1 MKIIIYGD
9 FGCPYSYLASLRA
22 DELLESG
29 VAEIDWRAV
38 APDRSRPGGGRD
50 ELGRDL
56 AAISLF
62 AQPGE
67 RLPRPAAGPVDV
79 QSAISAYAEAVSDG
93 VPHQMRWRL
102 FAAIWAEAR
111 RVTDVYEVRKLIADV
126 MCPRQPILYHLIS
139 PDLPSA
145 LLHDPDVN
153 RIVRRCGGTV
163 TVYGGPL
170 TAAGDRRVRQWRQ
183 EWLSLP
189 CAATPVV
196 VNPDGDVLP
205 CPVALDYLLMAVA
218 GGRSGPPALAA
229 GSGAVPRRARRAGTE
244 GRTT

>member
-1 MKIIIYGD
+1 MTVTCSQQPGPRQAGWGREPEDHAMKIVIYGD

-38 APDRSRPGGGRD
+38 APDRGRPGGSTD

-93 VPHQMRWRL
+93 VPHQMRRRL

-126 MCPRQPILYHLIS
+126 MCPRQPILYHLVS

-145 LLHDPDVN
+145 LLHDPGREPD
-153 RIVRRCGGTV
+153 RAPLRRHGHR
-163 TVYGGPL
+163 L
-170 TAAGDRRVRQWRQ
+170 RR
-183 EWLSLP
+183 
-189 CAATPVV
+189 
-196 VNPDGDVLP
+196 
-205 CPVALDYLLMAVA
+205 
-218 GGRSGPPALAA
+218 PAD
-229 GSGAVPRRARRAGTE
+229 GSG
-244 GRTT
+244 

>member
-1 MKIIIYGD
+1 MKIVIYGD

-22 DELLESG
+22 DELLRSG
-29 VAEIDWRAV
+29 AAQIDWRAV
-38 APDRSRPGGGRD
+38 ATDRSPSGGGRD
-50 ELGRDL
+50 KLGRDL

-62 AQPGE
+62 ALPDE
-67 RLPRPAAGPVDV
+67 CLPRPPAGPVDV
-79 QSAISAYAEAVSDG
+79 RSATSAYAEAVSDG
-93 VPHQMRWRL
+93 VPHQMRQRL

-111 RVTDVYEVRKLIADV
+111 RVSDVYRVRKLIAEV
-126 MCPRQPILYHLIS
+126 MCPPEPILHHLIS

-183 EWLSLP
+183 AWLSLP

-196 VNPDGDVLP
+196 INPHGDVLP
-205 CPVALDYLLMAVA
+205 CPVALDYLRVAVA
-218 GGRSGPPALAA
+218 GG
-229 GSGAVPRRARRAGTE
+229 
-244 GRTT
+244 

>member
-1 MKIIIYGD
+1 MKIVIYGD

-22 DELLESG
+22 DELLRSG
-29 VAEIDWRAV
+29 AAQIDWRAV
-38 APDRSRPGGGRD
+38 ATDRSPSGGGRD
-50 ELGRDL
+50 KLGRDL

-62 AQPGE
+62 ALPDE
-67 RLPRPAAGPVDV
+67 RLPRPPAGPVDV
-79 QSAISAYAEAVSDG
+79 RSATSAYAEAVSDG
-93 VPHQMRWRL
+93 VSHQMRQRL

-111 RVTDVYEVRKLIADV
+111 RVSDVYCVRKLIAEV
-126 MCPRQPILYHLIS
+126 MCPPEPILQHLIS

-183 EWLSLP
+183 AWLSLP

-196 VNPDGDVLP
+196 INPHGDVLP

-218 GGRSGPPALAA
+218 GGRSGPPAATVA
-229 GSGAVPRRARRAGTE
+229 SGAVPRQASRAGAAV
-244 GRTT
+244 RTT

>member
-1 MKIIIYGD
+1 
-9 FGCPYSYLASLRA
+9 
-22 DELLESG
+22 
-29 VAEIDWRAV
+29 
-38 APDRSRPGGGRD
+38 
-50 ELGRDL
+50 
-56 AAISLF
+56 LF
-62 AQPGE
+62 AEPGE

-79 QSAISAYAEAVSDG
+79 QSATSAYAEAVSDG
-93 VPHQMRWRL
+93 VPHQMRRRL

-111 RVTDVYEVRKLIADV
+111 RVTDVYDVRKLIADV

-153 RIVRRCGGTV
+153 RIVRRCGGTD
-163 TVYGGPL
+163 TVDGGPL
-170 TAAGDRRVRQWRQ
+170 TTAGDRRVRQWRQ

-218 GGRSGPPALAA
+218 GGRSGPPAPSSTTFPPVL
-229 GSGAVPRRARRAGTE
+229 
-244 GRTT
+244 RTSVRSRPGYP

>member
-1 MKIIIYGD
+1 MKIVIYGD

-22 DELLESG
+22 DALLRSG
-29 VAEIDWRAV
+29 AAEIDWRAV
-38 APDRSRPGGGRD
+38 VPDPGRPGGGRD
-50 ELGRDL
+50 DPGQDL

-79 QSAISAYAEAVSDG
+79 GSAVSAYAEAVSDG
-93 VPHQMRWRL
+93 VPHQMRRRL

-111 RVTDVYEVRKLIADV
+111 RVSDVYQVQELITEV
-126 MCPRQPILYHLIS
+126 MCPPEPIMHHLIS

-189 CAATPVV
+189 CTATPVV
-196 VNPDGDVLP
+196 INPFGDALP
-205 CPVALDYLLMAVA
+205 CPVALDYLLMAVEDA
-218 GGRSGPPALAA
+218 RSGTPALTA
-229 GSGAVPRRARRAGTE
+229 GSGTVPRQGRRADTE
-244 GRTT
+244 ARTT

>member
-1 MKIIIYGD
+1 MKIVIYGD

-38 APDRSRPGGGRD
+38 APDRGRPGGSRD

-93 VPHQMRWRL
+93 VPHQMRRRL

-218 GGRSGPPALAA
+218 SGRSGPPALAA

-244 GRTT
+244 VRTT